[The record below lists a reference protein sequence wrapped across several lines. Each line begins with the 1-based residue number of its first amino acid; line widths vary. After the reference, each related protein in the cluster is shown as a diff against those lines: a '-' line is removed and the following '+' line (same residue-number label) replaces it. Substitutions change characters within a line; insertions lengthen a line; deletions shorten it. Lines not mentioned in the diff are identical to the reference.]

1 MIEFQNVSKD
11 FQIKESKVEALKNV
25 NLKIENGDIYGI
37 IGFSGAGKST
47 LLRTINALEKPTEGR
62 VLIDGEDIN
71 QLTPSR
77 LREKRKRIGMIFQQ
91 FNLLETKTVYE
102 NVALPLKLNKVPKEQ
117 IKKRVEEILEF
128 VELSDKSQA
137 YPAKLSGGQKQRV
150 GIARALATEP
160 SILLSDEATSAL
172 DPKTT
177 ASILKLLK
185 KINRELHITIVLI
198 THEMNVIQSI
208 CNHVAVMEK
217 GEIVEK
223 GNVIDIFSMP
233 KMSITRNF
241 VKTVINDNVPE
252 RLVAGILTD
261 QRNYKILRL
270 KFLDSDSTE
279 SVLAEVNKRFEV
291 ETNIL
296 FANISE
302 IQDRIL
308 GIIIV
313 QIVGS
318 PEEIKKA
325 ESYFDIQ
332 RVGHIE
338 VNLKE
343 E

>member
-1 MIEFQNVSKD
+1 
-11 FQIKESKVEALKNV
+11 
-25 NLKIENGDIYGI
+25 
-37 IGFSGAGKST
+37 
-47 LLRTINALEKPTEGR
+47 
-62 VLIDGEDIN
+62 
-71 QLTPSR
+71 
-77 LREKRKRIGMIFQQ
+77 
-91 FNLLETKTVYE
+91 
-102 NVALPLKLNKVPKEQ
+102 
-117 IKKRVEEILEF
+117 
-128 VELSDKSQA
+128 
-137 YPAKLSGGQKQRV
+137 
-150 GIARALATEP
+150 
-160 SILLSDEATSAL
+160 
-172 DPKTT
+172 
-177 ASILKLLK
+177 
-185 KINRELHITIVLI
+185 
-198 THEMNVIQSI
+198 
-208 CNHVAVMEK
+208 MEK